1 MFFFMKRGERPEGH
15 RQMRPKTFPASN
27 YSGNSQQMMLHEIRE
42 SLRNISLS
50 RPSDALKGETQ
61 GQQGRSTNHKNT
73 YHKAL
78 QEIRESLLP
87 FANETVPAEHAP
99 EVNGQMLQDLMAV
112 GFDEV

>member
-1 MFFFMKRGERPEGH
+1 MKRGERPEGY

-50 RPSDALKGETQ
+50 RPSDALKAETQ
-61 GQQGRSTNHKNT
+61 GQQGRTTNHKNT

-87 FANETVPAEHAP
+87 FANEPAPAGHVP
-99 EVNGQMLQDLMAV
+99 EVNAQMPQELLPT
-112 GFDEV
+112 GFEEV

>member
-1 MFFFMKRGERPEGH
+1 
-15 RQMRPKTFPASN
+15 MRPKTFPATS

-50 RPSDALKGETQ
+50 RPADALKAETQ
-61 GQQGRSTNHKNT
+61 GQQGRTTNHKNT

-87 FANETVPAEHAP
+87 FANEPAPAGHAP
-99 EVNGQMLQDLMAV
+99 EVNAQMPQDLLPT
-112 GFDEV
+112 GFEEV